1 MSAPDRPRGGAV
13 RPRGMMAG
21 MRLVSLLPSAT
32 EIVYALGL
40 GDDLVGVTFECDVPA
55 SYRSGTTVVVGG
67 RDTRGMSPGDI
78 DAYVRAQVAAGADL
92 YTLHAGALA
101 GLDPD
106 LILTQ
111 DLCRVCALPS
121 GRVADAV
128 EHLGCRADV
137 LSLDPYTLDDVLES
151 IRAVGAAARVP
162 DRAEAL
168 VDGLRARLAA
178 VGAAVAGRPRRRVAV
193 VEWVDPPFGAGHWIP
208 DLVDVA
214 GGEPVATHRGARSA
228 PTTWE
233 ALRAARPE
241 VVLVAPCG
249 FRLDGAAEQ
258 AAAVAGHFPDAQ
270 VWALDADGLIVRAGP
285 RLVDGAETIA
295 AILHPESVPPPHP
308 ETAHRL
314 T

>member
-1 MSAPDRPRGGAV
+1 
-13 RPRGMMAG
+13 

-40 GDDLVGVTFECDVPA
+40 GDDLVGVTFECEVPPA
-55 SYRSGTTVVVGG
+55 YRAGVTVVVGG
-67 RDTRGMSPGDI
+67 RDTRGMSPGAI
-78 DAYVRAQVAAGADL
+78 DAYVKEQLAAGADL

-101 GLDPD
+101 ELDPE

-121 GRVADAV
+121 GTVADAV

-137 LSLDPYTLDDVLES
+137 LSLDPYTLDDVLDS
-151 IRAVGAAARVP
+151 IRAVGTAARVP

-178 VGAAVAGRPRRRVAV
+178 IRAAVAGRPRRRVAV

-214 GGEPVATHRGARSA
+214 GGEPVATHPGARSA
-228 PTTWE
+228 PTTW
-233 ALRAARPE
+233 ADLRAARPE

-249 FRLDGAAEQ
+249 FHLDGAADQ
-258 AAAVAGHFPDAQ
+258 AASVAGHFPDAE

-295 AILHPESVPPPHP
+295 AILHPDAVPAARPD
-308 ETAHRL
+308 AARRIA
-314 T
+314 